1 MCKHINMYICV
12 CVCGCA
18 CACMRE
24 CVCWLQCIAASEVQF
39 VAECFSVPAQHRHY
53 QKSYYNTTPRPATHC
68 NTLQHTATHCNI
80 LQHTATHCNALQHT
94 ATNCNTPAQ
103 RRRYQTSM
111 CEQSQIVRSGI
122 CSAGCCRM
130 LRCVVVCGS
139 ASSHGQFEV
148 ASVLQCVAVCCSV
161 LRCDAVCCSV
171 LQYFAVCC
179 SVLQCVTVRAALQGV
194 AV

>member
-1 MCKHINMYICV
+1 M
-12 CVCGCA
+12 
-18 CACMRE
+18 
-24 CVCWLQCIAASEVQF
+24 F
-39 VAECFSVPAQHRHY
+39 VAVYCSERGAVCRRVFQCTCATSPLSKIILQHNA
-53 QKSYYNTTPRPATHC
+53 SPCNTLQHTATHC